1 MRPARDWVSE
11 PVPEREPELVL
22 EWLLALACSVSTLA
36 ELLDAEV
43 KRDEGEMQHQHWVGQ
58 DWGLA
63 GLLA

>member
-11 PVPEREPELVL
+11 PVPGRGRELVL

-43 KRDEGEMQHQHWVGQ
+43 KRDEGEMQHQHWVGR